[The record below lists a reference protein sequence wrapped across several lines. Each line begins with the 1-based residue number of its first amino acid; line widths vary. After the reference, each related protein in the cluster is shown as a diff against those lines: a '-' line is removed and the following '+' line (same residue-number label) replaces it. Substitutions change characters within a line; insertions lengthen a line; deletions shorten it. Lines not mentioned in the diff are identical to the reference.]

1 MKMTNKRIILN
12 YIQMISEELKAN
24 DIDFESIFWKH
35 DGSIYIAL
43 QDNQKIDF
51 LYNLS
56 NGTYGYMYGHI
67 IYNNIKSLKRDN
79 FLSNI

>member
-1 MKMTNKRIILN
+1 MENKRIILN

-35 DGSIYIAL
+35 DGSIYIEL
-43 QDNQKIDF
+43 LDNKKIDF
-51 LYNLS
+51 LYNLN
-56 NGTYGYMYGHI
+56 NGTYGYKYGRI
-67 IYNNIKSLKRDN
+67 IYNSIKSLKRDK

>member
-1 MKMTNKRIILN
+1 MMHIILSMKKDV
-12 YIQMISEELKAN
+12 IEELKAN

-43 QDNQKIDF
+43 LDNQKIDF

-56 NGTYGYMYGHI
+56 NGTYGYKYGHI
-67 IYNNIKSLKRDN
+67 IYNSIKSLKRDN

>member
-1 MKMTNKRIILN
+1 MENKRIILN

-24 DIDFESIFWKH
+24 DIDFESIFWRH

-56 NGTYGYMYGHI
+56 NGTYGYMYENF
-67 IYNNIKSLKRDN
+67 IYNSIKSLKRDN

>member
-1 MKMTNKRIILN
+1 MENNKIILN

-43 QDNQKIDF
+43 LDNRKIDF

-56 NGTYGYMYGHI
+56 NGVYGYKYGNI
-67 IYNNIKSLKRDN
+67 IYNSISNLKRDN

>member
-1 MKMTNKRIILN
+1 MTNKKIILN

-43 QDNQKIDF
+43 LDNRKIDF

-56 NGTYGYMYGHI
+56 NGTYGYKSGNI
-67 IYNNIKSLKRDN
+67 IYNSISNLKKDN
-79 FLSNI
+79 FLSKI

>member
-1 MKMTNKRIILN
+1 MENKRIILN

-56 NGTYGYMYGHI
+56 NGTYGYKYGHI
-67 IYNNIKSLKRDN
+67 IYNNIKSLKKDN
-79 FLSNI
+79 FLSKI

>member
-1 MKMTNKRIILN
+1 MENKRIILN

-56 NGTYGYMYGHI
+56 NGTYGYKYGHI
-67 IYNNIKSLKRDN
+67 IYNNIKSLKSDN

>member
-1 MKMTNKRIILN
+1 MTNNKIILN
-12 YIQMISEELKAN
+12 YIQMISEELQAN
-24 DIDFESIFWKH
+24 DMGFESIFWKH
-35 DGSIYIAL
+35 DGSIYISL

-56 NGTYGYMYGHI
+56 NGTYGYKYGHI
-67 IYNNIKSLKRDN
+67 IYNSISNLKKDN

>member
-1 MKMTNKRIILN
+1 MENKRIILN

-56 NGTYGYMYGHI
+56 NGTYGYKYGHI
-67 IYNNIKSLKRDN
+67 IYNSIKSLKKDN
-79 FLSNI
+79 FLSKI

>member
-1 MKMTNKRIILN
+1 MENKRIILN

-51 LYNLS
+51 MYNLS
-56 NGTYGYMYGHI
+56 NGTYGYKYGHI
-67 IYNNIKSLKRDN
+67 IYNNIKSLKKDN

>member
-1 MKMTNKRIILN
+1 MENKRIILN
-12 YIQMISEELKAN
+12 YVQMISEELKAN

-43 QDNQKIDF
+43 LDNQKIYF

-56 NGTYGYMYGHI
+56 NGTYGYKYGHI
-67 IYNNIKSLKRDN
+67 IYNNIKSLKKDN

>member
-1 MKMTNKRIILN
+1 MENKRIILN

-56 NGTYGYMYGHI
+56 NGTYGYKYGHI
-67 IYNNIKSLKRDN
+67 IYNSIKSFKKDN
-79 FLSNI
+79 FLNNI

>member
-1 MKMTNKRIILN
+1 MTNKRIILN
-12 YIQMISEELKAN
+12 YIQIISEELKAN

-35 DGSIYIAL
+35 DGSIYIKL

-56 NGTYGYMYGHI
+56 NGTYGYKYGHI
-67 IYNNIKSLKRDN
+67 IYNSIKSLKKDN

>member
-1 MKMTNKRIILN
+1 MNNEKIILN

-56 NGTYGYMYGHI
+56 NGTYGYKYGHI
-67 IYNNIKSLKRDN
+67 IYNSISNLKKDN

>member
-1 MKMTNKRIILN
+1 MNDKRIILN

-56 NGTYGYMYGHI
+56 NGTYGYKYGHI
-67 IYNNIKSLKRDN
+67 IYNSIKSLKKDN

>member
-1 MKMTNKRIILN
+1 MTNNKIILN

-24 DIDFESIFWKH
+24 DIDFEGIFWKH

-43 QDNQKIDF
+43 LDNQKIYF
-51 LYNLS
+51 LYDLS
-56 NGTYGYMYGHI
+56 TGIYGYMYGHI
-67 IYNNIKSLKRDN
+67 IYNSIKSLKKDN

>member
-1 MKMTNKRIILN
+1 MNNEKIILN

-24 DIDFESIFWKH
+24 DIDFESIFWQH

-51 LYNLS
+51 MYNLS
-56 NGTYGYMYGHI
+56 NGTYGYKYGHI
-67 IYNNIKSLKRDN
+67 IYNSISNLKKDN

>member
-1 MKMTNKRIILN
+1 MNNEKIILN

-24 DIDFESIFWKH
+24 DIDFESIYWKH

-43 QDNQKIDF
+43 LDNRKIYF
-51 LYNLS
+51 LYDLYT
-56 NGTYGYMYGHI
+56 GIYGYMYENI
-67 IYNNIKSLKRDN
+67 IYNSISNLKKDN

>member
-1 MKMTNKRIILN
+1 MENKTIILN

-43 QDNQKIDF
+43 QDNQNIDF

-56 NGTYGYMYGHI
+56 NGTYGYKYGHI
-67 IYNNIKSLKRDN
+67 IYNNIKSLKKDN

>member
-1 MKMTNKRIILN
+1 MTNKKIILN
-12 YIQMISEELKAN
+12 YIQMISEELQAN
-24 DIDFESIFWKH
+24 DMGFESIFWKH

-43 QDNQKIDF
+43 LDNRKIDF

-56 NGTYGYMYGHI
+56 NGTYGYKYGHI
-67 IYNNIKSLKRDN
+67 IYNSISNLKKDN

>member
-1 MKMTNKRIILN
+1 MENKRIILN

-43 QDNQKIDF
+43 LDNRKIDF

-56 NGTYGYMYGHI
+56 NGTYGYKYGRI
-67 IYNNIKSLKRDN
+67 IYNSIKSLKRDN

>member
-1 MKMTNKRIILN
+1 MENKRIILN

-24 DIDFESIFWKH
+24 DIDFESIFWMH

-56 NGTYGYMYGHI
+56 NGTYGYKYGHI
-67 IYNNIKSLKRDN
+67 IYNRIKSLKKDN
-79 FLSNI
+79 FLRKI

>member
-1 MKMTNKRIILN
+1 
-12 YIQMISEELKAN
+12 MISEELKAN

-43 QDNQKIDF
+43 LDNQKIDV

-56 NGTYGYMYGHI
+56 NGTYGYQYEKI
-67 IYNNIKSLKRDN
+67 IYHSISYLTKAQFYSY
-79 FLSNI
+79 I

>member
-1 MKMTNKRIILN
+1 MENKRIILN

-43 QDNQKIDF
+43 QNNQKIDF

-56 NGTYGYMYGHI
+56 NGTYGYKYGHI
-67 IYNNIKSLKRDN
+67 IYNSIKSLKKDN
-79 FLSNI
+79 FLSKI

>member
-1 MKMTNKRIILN
+1 MTNKKIILN

-56 NGTYGYMYGHI
+56 NGTYGYKYGNI
-67 IYNNIKSLKRDN
+67 IYNSISNLKKDN

>member
-1 MKMTNKRIILN
+1 MNNEKIILN
-12 YIQMISEELKAN
+12 YIQMISEELQAN
-24 DIDFESIFWKH
+24 DMGFESIFWKH

-43 QDNQKIDF
+43 LDNRKIDF

-56 NGTYGYMYGHI
+56 NGTYGYKYGHI
-67 IYNNIKSLKRDN
+67 IYNSISNLKKDN

>member
-1 MKMTNKRIILN
+1 MNDKRIILN

-56 NGTYGYMYGHI
+56 NGTYGYKYGHI
-67 IYNNIKSLKRDN
+67 IYNSIKSLKKDN
-79 FLSNI
+79 FLSKI

>member
-1 MKMTNKRIILN
+1 MNNNKIILN

-24 DIDFESIFWKH
+24 DLDFESIFWKH

-56 NGTYGYMYGHI
+56 NGTYDYKYGRI
-67 IYNNIKSLKRDN
+67 IYNSVKSVKRDN

>member
-1 MKMTNKRIILN
+1 MENKRIILN

-56 NGTYGYMYGHI
+56 NGTYGYKYGHI
-67 IYNNIKSLKRDN
+67 IYNNIKSLKKDN

>member
-1 MKMTNKRIILN
+1 MENNKIILN

-43 QDNQKIDF
+43 LDNRKIDF

-56 NGTYGYMYGHI
+56 NGTYGYKYGHI
-67 IYNNIKSLKRDN
+67 IYNSIKSLKRDN

>member
-1 MKMTNKRIILN
+1 
-12 YIQMISEELKAN
+12 MISEELKAN

-43 QDNQKIDF
+43 LDNRKIDF

-56 NGTYGYMYGHI
+56 NGVYGYKYGHI
-67 IYNNIKSLKRDN
+67 IYNSIKSLKRDN

>member
-1 MKMTNKRIILN
+1 MENKRIILN

-56 NGTYGYMYGHI
+56 NGTYGYKYGHI
-67 IYNNIKSLKRDN
+67 IYNSIKSFKKDN

>member
-1 MKMTNKRIILN
+1 MNNEKIILN

-35 DGSIYIAL
+35 DGSIYITL
-43 QDNQKIDF
+43 EDNQKIYF
-51 LYNLS
+51 LYDLS
-56 NGTYGYMYGHI
+56 TGIYGYMYENI
-67 IYNNIKSLKRDN
+67 IYNSIKSLKRDN

>member
-1 MKMTNKRIILN
+1 MNNEKIILN

-51 LYNLS
+51 MYNLS
-56 NGTYGYMYGHI
+56 NGTYGYKYGHI
-67 IYNNIKSLKRDN
+67 IYNSIKSLKKDN
-79 FLSNI
+79 FLSKI